1 VALSDK
7 HSVIRKD
14 GSQYFDG
21 SDGIRYEM
29 NTPEGRIKL
38 IQSGLAPI
46 GAHLGCNWKA
56 RKESMIDS
64 LIFLKENIN

>member
-1 VALSDK
+1 
-7 HSVIRKD
+7 
-14 GSQYFDG
+14 
-21 SDGIRYEM
+21 M

-56 RKESMIDS
+56 RKKSMKDS
-64 LIFLKENIN
+64 LNFLIENLSD